1 MTPQAVMLFVMLA
14 PVLGGVLCEAVDRW
28 RDVRAAASMIIGLAL
43 LAASL
48 LCAGE
53 ALAGIQPGLR
63 AELGGGLTA
72 AWRLDHLAG
81 FSSATLAAV
90 TLLVRLFALGQ
101 PRRPGIIA
109 DASASGLAL
118 SAAFCVVFS
127 ANAFTLALSMT
138 AMMLGLA
145 RLGAVTTAQAVRDAR
160 SNVWRVTAAGYA
172 LLTPALALA
181 HGLAGGAPFASG
193 GHLPAHT
200 GPVAVSAILIMSVFG
215 VAVLCVAPLSAWPAS
230 VMRRATP
237 EAAAFGVAGIASIAG
252 PVALLRVVAEIVGP
266 GFTLTAPATPVLL
279 GLAGASAAIS
289 AGFAVAARDLAGRV
303 GHLAAAHMALAAFA
317 ALMATPAGLDAGVL
331 LVLVQPWALAL
342 LIMAAAELGPS
353 GSVLRATLEG
363 AARRHVLAA
372 TGVVV
377 AALSLV
383 GFPPFAGLWAKLLL
397 TQGAVATPQPW
408 IAAAPVAASALAAFA
423 VAGIVA
429 ASLRT
434 PADPAHVRPS
444 PPNLAVAIAIATPM
458 PILVLWFLFAEGA
471 IRAIALGRIE
481 AG

>member
-1 MTPQAVMLFVMLA
+1 MTPQALMLFVMLA
-14 PVLGGVLCEAVDRW
+14 PLLGGLFCDAVDRW
-28 RDVRAAASMIIGLAL
+28 RDVREAASLIVGLAV

-53 ALAGIQPGLR
+53 TLAGVQPGLGL
-63 AELGGGLTA
+63 ELGGGLTA
-72 AWRLDHLAG
+72 VWRLDHLAG
-81 FSSATLAAV
+81 FACATLAAV

-101 PRRPGIIA
+101 PRRPSIIA
-109 DASASGLAL
+109 GASASGLAL
-118 SAAFCVVFS
+118 GAAFSVVFS
-127 ANAFTLALSMT
+127 ANAFTLALSMMT
-138 AMMLGLA
+138 LMLGLA
-145 RLGAVTTAQAVRDAR
+145 RLGASPQAVRDAR
-160 SNVWRVTAAGYA
+160 SNVWRVTAAGCA

-181 HGLAGGAPFASG
+181 HGLAGGALFASG
-193 GHLPAHT
+193 GHLPANS
-200 GPVAVSAILIMSVFG
+200 GPVTVSAILTLSVFG

-230 VMRRATP
+230 VLRRATP
-237 EAAAFGVAGIASIAG
+237 EAAAFGVAGIAAIAG
-252 PVALLRVVAEIVGP
+252 PVALLRVIAEVVGP
-266 GFTLTAPATPVLL
+266 GFTLTAPVTPVLL
-279 GLAGASAAIS
+279 GLAGASAALS

-331 LVLVQPWALAL
+331 LALVQPWALAL

-372 TGVVV
+372 TGIVI

-444 PPNLAVAIAIATPM
+444 PPNLAVTIAIATPM
-458 PILVLWFLFAEGA
+458 PILVLWFFFAEGA